1 MFSGLTATKP
11 EELTRKNYRHLAV
24 TVTQKYT
31 LGRGKKK
38 NVSTS
43 FPTAEKSRR
52 LRMRIELEALMCNPN
67 LE

>member
-24 TVTQKYT
+24 TVTQKYA

-38 NVSTS
+38 MLAPV
-43 FPTAEKSRR
+43 FPLQKRVADSE
-52 LRMRIELEALMCNPN
+52 
-67 LE
+67 

>member
-11 EELTRKNYRHLAV
+11 EELTRKSYRHLAV
-24 TVTQKYT
+24 TVTQKYA
-31 LGRGKKK
+31 LGRGKK

-52 LRMRIELEALMCNPN
+52 PRMRIELEALMCNPN